1 MDAPD
6 DGQAAL
12 AFSIERVL
20 PDLALLCDADTAPT
34 DDAEAERALARL
46 TRAVR
51 VRDCGGIV

>member
-1 MDAPD
+1 MDVPD

-20 PDLALLCDADTAPT
+20 PDLALLCDADTTTT
-34 DDAEAERALARL
+34 DDVEAERALARL

-51 VRDCGGIV
+51 VRD